1 MTRQKIWGRCPKK
14 DKEIIGGKI
23 KKKMGSAKSRLGLL
37 ALVYLC
43 TGFKFREICLK
54 YY

>member
-14 DKEIIGGKI
+14 DKEIIGEKI
-23 KKKMGSAKSRLGLL
+23 KKMGSAKSRLGLL

-43 TGFKFREICLK
+43 KGFKFRDICLK